1 MMIDHMLYVDT
12 FIIKS
17 WRRLVAPTV
26 RMCREGI
33 TVSWT
38 QAEKLRWDELTDP
51 EMRRVFIDP
60 STGQPWLEGDVYTRE
75 DLADTL
81 TALAEAGDSGNEDL
95 GFYTGPLGRDFVT
108 DLRELGGIM
117 TEEDLASYKV

>member
-1 MMIDHMLYVDT
+1 M
-12 FIIKS
+12 
-17 WRRLVAPTV
+17 APTV

-38 QAEKLRWDELTDP
+38 QAEKLRWEELTDP

-60 STGQPWLEGDVYTRE
+60 RTGEPWLEGDVYTRD

-81 TALAEAGDSGNEDL
+81 TALAEAGDSGNEDM
-95 GFYTGPLGRDFVT
+95 GFYTGPLGRDFVA

>member
-1 MMIDHMLYVDT
+1 MFYVSHHFHDEKLET
-12 FIIKS
+12 TGGADS
-17 WRRLVAPTV
+17 QE
-26 RMCREGI
+26 CRDGI

-60 STGQPWLEGDVYTRE
+60 STGEPWLEGDVYTRD

-81 TALAEAGDSGNEDL
+81 TALAEAGEGQSAHIACAKDSTPLCVL
-95 GFYTGPLGRDFVT
+95 GSSS
-108 DLRELGGIM
+108 
-117 TEEDLASYKV
+117 SYGSATRIEW